1 MHAGFVIGAQ
11 QKERKM
17 EIPKNGLSA
26 KEVME
31 QLSVYKAEDLTG
43 KMKHIYAYMY
53 TPRQEI
59 DDLSKEAYIK
69 FLHTS
74 ALDPTTYP
82 SVLRLEREVV
92 SMIKNLLR
100 GDKEVVGNMT
110 FGGTESILL
119 AIKTARDY
127 MRAKRPEITEPEII
141 IPQTAHPAHHKAC
154 HYFGI
159 KAVLSPFNPETFKAD
174 AEAMKKLITP
184 NTIML
189 VGSACS
195 YAQGVIDPIKDI
207 AAIALEHGLLCHVD
221 GCVGGIHFSLMRRM
235 GHAVPDFD
243 FSVPGVTSISTDM
256 HKYGLAPKNASVIL
270 HKNKEL
276 RRYQIYSCNITTTY
290 ALINP
295 TVLSTKSG
303 GPMAA
308 SWATLMALG
317 EEGYGEIINDLMGQ
331 LKTLVDGVNAIPGL
345 RVLGDPEMCMFS
357 FASDEINVFQLQGAL
372 QRRGWF
378 TQPQFSTETS
388 PPNLHLTLNPAGK
401 GKEADF
407 LAALRE
413 AVDEVRAGDHI
424 DPAVIKAQ
432 VDAMIEEHGDNAINQ
447 LRAMAGVDSA
457 ALPDDMALVN
467 TLVDALP
474 KHISN
479 ELLIDFMND
488 IHS

>member
-1 MHAGFVIGAQ
+1 
-11 QKERKM
+11 M
-17 EIPKNGLSA
+17 ELPKTGMDRDAITKQLAEYHSADLS
-26 KEVME
+26 
-31 QLSVYKAEDLTG
+31 G
-43 KMKHIYAYMY
+43 RMKHIYAYSY
-53 TPRQEI
+53 TPGKAV
-59 DDLSKEAYIK
+59 DDISKEAYME

-82 SVLRLEREVV
+82 SVLRLEKEVV

-100 GDKEVVGNMT
+100 GDEEVVGNMT

-127 MRAKRPEITEPEII
+127 MRDKHPEITEPEII

-154 HYFGI
+154 QYFNI
-159 KAVLSPFNPETFKAD
+159 KAVLSPFDPVTFKAD
-174 AEAMKKLITP
+174 AEAMRKLITP

-195 YAQGVIDPIKDI
+195 YAQGVIDPIRDI
-207 AAIALEHGLLCHVD
+207 AGMAKENGLLCHVD

-235 GHAVPDFD
+235 GYDLPDFD
-243 FSVPGVTSISTDM
+243 FTVPGVTSISADM

-270 HKNKEL
+270 QKNKEL

-295 TVLSTKSG
+295 SVLSTKSG

-317 EEGYGEIINDLMGQ
+317 EEGYGAIIKDLMGQ
-331 LKTLVDGVNAIPGL
+331 VKTLVDGVNAIPEL
-345 RVLGDPEMCMFS
+345 RVLGEPQMCMFS
-357 FASDEINVFQLQGAL
+357 FASDELNIFQLQTAL
-372 QRRGWF
+372 LKRGYY
-378 TQPQFSTETS
+378 TQPQFSTENS
-388 PPNLHLTLNPAGK
+388 PPNLHLTLSPSGK
-401 GKEADF
+401 GHETQF
-407 LAALRE
+407 LAALKE
-413 AVDEVRAGDHI
+413 AVEEVKAGDKI
-424 DPAVIKAQ
+424 DPEIVKAQ
-432 VDAMIEEHGDNAINQ
+432 VNAMIEEHGDSAIDQ
-447 LRAMAGVDSA
+447 LRAMAGVAGSD
-457 ALPDDMALVN
+457 LPDDMALPN
-467 TLVDALP
+467 TLLDALP
-474 KHISN
+474 KHMSN